1 MSQVDPAFR
10 NIPKNSTF
18 FIIWR
23 IEKMELVLL
32 SQEHYSTFY
41 TGDSYI
47 VACATEHG
55 ERGDSSMKPK
65 PARRGLDIHIHFWLG
80 SQTSRDEAG
89 VAAYKTV
96 ELDEFLGGSPVQHR
110 EVEGHESKQF
120 LSYFRKGIRL
130 LSGGISS
137 GLKHVD
143 TSFQPRLFHVKG
155 KRRPVVRQIN
165 DITWNNMNDGDVF
178 VLEAGKLIFVWSG
191 RYANNME
198 KIQGARLAQELK
210 AEGGE
215 GSIVTVDD
223 GKEKSLTNAEKEVF
237 NKWLP
242 ITEKKLKSYK
252 DVVADDVIERK
263 LRKELKLYKCCDE
276 GGTLKVTEVK
286 SGPLDQSDLTSQDSY
301 IIDNGEAGIWVW
313 VGKRANTKERT
324 EAMRNAQGF
333 IKKKNYRN
341 YTQVTRVIEGGEPP
355 EFQCLFRTWRDPHH
369 TIGLGK
375 THNVGKIAKT
385 IQTKFDATTLHS
397 NIHLAAEVQMVDDG
411 KGTKEVFRIQ
421 SFDLVRV
428 DQKEIGKFFSG
439 DCYVVVYAYNNDEKD
454 NFMIYYWLGAKSTAD
469 EQGTAAFK
477 TIELDEKLNGR
488 AVQVRVVQGKEP
500 PHFMAIF
507 GGKMIILEGGY
518 ASGFRNVENNNS
530 CYSETSRLLHVR
542 GTSDY
547 NTKAIQVEKRAASLN
562 SNDVFVLLTTQFA
575 YVWAGKGSTGDER
588 EMAKKIVSQS
598 GREIVLVSEGQEKQE
613 FWNALGGKEHYANNQ
628 QLQMTDDNH
637 QPRLFQCSNASGRF
651 VVEEIIGFIQ
661 SDLVE
666 DDIMLLDAWNTIF
679 IWIGN
684 RANAEEKR
692 RAMSVAEEYLQTDPS
707 GRESSTPIVKVK
719 QGLEPPNFTGFFGVW
734 DRSLWNKN
742 KTYDEVKA
750 ELAQEN
756 PGVIVVR
763 PQTNGKISSPDVDKF
778 PLEILQI
785 KDPEELPE
793 SVDPSSKEIHLTDE
807 DFLEAFGISFSSF
820 QDLPKWRQVEMKKKI
835 GLF

>member
-32 SQEHYSTFY
+32 TQEHHSTFY

-47 VACATEHG
+47 VVCATEYG
-55 ERGDSSMKPK
+55 EQGDSAMKPK
-65 PARRGLDIHIHFWLG
+65 PARRGLDVHIHFWLG

-96 ELDEFLGGSPVQHR
+96 ELDDFLGGSPVQHR

-120 LSYFRKGIRL
+120 LSYFRRGIRL
-130 LSGGISS
+130 LSGGVSS

-143 TSFQPRLFHVKG
+143 TSHQPRLFHVKG
-155 KRRPVVRQIN
+155 KRRLVVRQIN

-178 VLEAGKLIFVWSG
+178 ILEAGKLIFVWSG

-210 AEGGE
+210 AERGD

-223 GKEKSLTNAEKEVF
+223 GKEKGLTAVEKEVF

-242 ITEKKLKSYK
+242 IKEKKLKSYK

-263 LRKELKLYKCCDE
+263 LRKELKLYRCCDE

-286 SGPLDQSDLTSQDSY
+286 GGPLDQSDLTSQDSY

-333 IKKKNYRN
+333 IKKKTYRN

-369 TIGLGK
+369 TVGLGK

-385 IQTKFDATTLHS
+385 VQTKFDASTLHS
-397 NIHLAAEVQMVDDG
+397 NIRLAAEVQMVDDG
-411 KGTKEVFRIQ
+411 KGTKEVFRVQ
-421 SFDLVRV
+421 SFDLVQV
-428 DQKEIGKFFSG
+428 DQKEIGKFYSG
-439 DCYVVVYAYNNDEKD
+439 DCYIVVYAYSDVEKD
-454 NFMIYYWLGAKSTAD
+454 NFMIYYWLGAKSTLD
-469 EQGTAAFK
+469 EQGTAALK
-477 TIELDEKLNGR
+477 TVELDEKLDGR
-488 AVQVRVVQGKEP
+488 AVQIRVVQGKEP

-507 GGKMIILEGGY
+507 GGKMIILEVSY
-518 ASGFRNVENNNS
+518 LFITV
-530 CYSETSRLLHVR
+530 
-542 GTSDY
+542 
-547 NTKAIQVEKRAASLN
+547 TK
-562 SNDVFVLLTTQFA
+562 FM
-575 YVWAGKGSTGDER
+575 GSTGDER
-588 EMAKKIVSQS
+588 EMAKKIASQS

-628 QLQMTDDNH
+628 QLQMTDDSH

-651 VVEEIIGFIQ
+651 FVEEIIGFLQ

-666 DDIMLLDAWNTIF
+666 DDIMLLDAWKTIF

-684 RANAEEKR
+684 RANIEEKR

-707 GRESSTPIVKVK
+707 GRDSSTPIVKVK

-750 ELAQEN
+750 ELAEEN

-763 PQTNGKISSPDVDKF
+763 PQINGKISSPDVDKF

-793 SVDPSSKEIHLTDE
+793 SVDPSSKEVSLY
-807 DFLEAFGISFSSF
+807 FLFKFNNCK
-820 QDLPKWRQVEMKKKI
+820 P
-835 GLF
+835 